1 MNQLLEDLIKV
12 MTLERLE
19 LNLFRGESRDIGSP
33 QVFGGQVLGQALV
46 AASAT
51 VEGRD
56 AHSLHA
62 YFLRRGDFN
71 SPIVYEVD
79 RARDGNHFSTR
90 RVVAVQHGEQIF
102 NMSAS
107 FQEPESGLEHQLAMP
122 QVPAPEDLRD
132 LQSLLED
139 VLPRLPPD
147 MRRILQPKRPFEFRP
162 VEPPPLLRPRSS
174 SESVAS
180 PPASASPHRNF
191 WFRAVDELP
200 DDDALHRCLLAY
212 VSDFYLLDT
221 AMLPHGI
228 SHLQAKLTIA
238 SIDHA
243 MWFHRRARV
252 DEWLLY
258 STDSPSAS
266 GARAFARG
274 SVFARDGRLVAST
287 CQEGLVR
294 LPRRSPEPGA

>member
-1 MNQLLEDLIKV
+1 MDRLLEDLIKV

-62 YFLRRGDFN
+62 YFLRRGDVN

-79 RARDGNHFSTR
+79 RARNGNHFSTR

-107 FQEPESGLEHQLAMP
+107 FQLPESGLEHQLAMP
-122 QVPAPEDLRD
+122 QVPAPEDLPG
-132 LQSLLED
+132 LESLLEN
-139 VLPRLPPD
+139 VLPQLPPG
-147 MRRILQPKRPFEFRP
+147 MRRILQQKRPFEFRP
-162 VEPPPLLRPRSS
+162 VEVPSFLRPQTSGVS
-174 SESVAS
+174 FS
-180 PPASASPHRNF
+180 PRRNL
-191 WFRAVDELP
+191 WFRAVDRLP

-221 AMLPHGI
+221 AMIAHGI
-228 SHLQAKLTIA
+228 SQLQTKLTIA

-243 MWFHRRARV
+243 MWFHRRMRV
-252 DEWLLY
+252 DDWLLY

-294 LPRRSPEPGA
+294 VPARSAEAGA